1 MADRGRLLNTMFRH
15 TKHDHAMCLRPPAAK
30 RQRIAAAAAEQETG
44 RKPKCALPECRFC
57 FPKMLVENS
66 VVEVEVVGKDKYR
79 VHVHIKRNDQLLNQ
93 GNRTQQDYWR
103 ANCDLQIC
111 FDPVSVTRYMLK
123 YTTKAEKASIAGQ
136 QMMKTAMTGLD
147 EVGCD
152 YPGKR
157 VCRKML
163 MALVGER
170 DISTTES
177 GHQLFSTPMTMS
189 SEEFVV
195 QSLQGDRK
203 LDASEAGAKVEENML
218 DIYGARLSKK
228 GLTLGERETLT
239 KMNFQSFVAN
249 NKPMPKGGERTRDSA
264 TKVAPQ

>member
-1 MADRGRLLNTMFRH
+1 
-15 TKHDHAMCLRPPAAK
+15 
-30 RQRIAAAAAEQETG
+30 
-44 RKPKCALPECRFC
+44 
-57 FPKMLVENS
+57 ML
-66 VVEVEVVGKDKYR
+66 
-79 VHVHIKRNDQLLNQ
+79 
-93 GNRTQQDYWR
+93 
-103 ANCDLQIC
+103 
-111 FDPVSVTRYMLK
+111 
-123 YTTKAEKASIAGQ
+123 
-136 QMMKTAMTGLD
+136 KTAMTGLD
-147 EVGCD
+147 ELGCD

-218 DIYGARLSKK
+218 DIDGARLSKE
-228 GLTLGERETLT
+228 GLTLDERETLT
-239 KMNFQSFVAN
+239 NMNFQSFVAN
-249 NKPMPKGGERTRDSA
+249 NKPKAGGGFQRREKEAIVIFSRGLLARSVGNNMPIIAGCR
-264 TKVAPQ
+264 